1 MLIAG
6 ADPGGTTGWC
16 TIYVPEDD
24 NEMPEIEDVGQIED
38 GYKGLIKHSGGWFCL
53 ADLLVYESFILRRGG
68 PMTSDQIAP
77 AYCIGVLATQADAES
92 IPIIGRTPAENK
104 SAVSDAQL
112 KKLGLYGPTG
122 HDLRHSRDAIRVV
135 VGYLKNSGHRA
146 VLKKGWG

>member
-1 MLIAG
+1 M
-6 ADPGGTTGWC
+6 TGLC
-16 TIYVPEDD
+16 RLSVPDD
-24 NEMPEIEDVGQIED
+24 SSKMPSIEWTGQVDD
-38 GYKGLIKHSGGWFCL
+38 GYEGLVRFGSGWMEG
-53 ADLLVYESFILRRGG
+53 ASLLVYESFILRRGG

-77 AYCIGVLATQADAES
+77 AYGIGVLESQAFEAC
-92 IPIIGRTPAENK
+92 IPTIGRTPAENK

-146 VLKKGWG
+146 VLKKGWGND